1 MLSDEFLK
9 NCFGSDDEEEEKFEI
24 KHKKDRIVSY
34 HPNPEQSKNKK
45 KNKSKSSRK
54 KNFSVENKDKVFERV
69 KKFIPDI

>member
-45 KNKSKSSRK
+45 K
-54 KNFSVENKDKVFERV
+54 E
-69 KKFIPDI
+69 

>member
-45 KNKSKSSRK
+45 RIKVNHLAK
-54 KNFSVENKDKVFERV
+54 KIFPWKIKIKYLKV
-69 KKFIPDI
+69 IIH